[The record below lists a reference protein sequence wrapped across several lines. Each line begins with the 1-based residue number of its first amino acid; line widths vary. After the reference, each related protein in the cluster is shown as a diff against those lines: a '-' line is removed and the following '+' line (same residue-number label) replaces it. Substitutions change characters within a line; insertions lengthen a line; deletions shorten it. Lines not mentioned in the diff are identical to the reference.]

1 MTDAAASADPRIPV
15 NVLTGFLGSGKTT
28 LLRRL
33 LACPDFAHT
42 AVIVNELGE
51 IGIDHHLIDHVDEE
65 VILLRNGC
73 LCCGVR
79 GDLAAAL
86 TGLLARGDG
95 AARQGMA
102 PGIRRVVIETT
113 GLADPVPVLNTL
125 ALDPMLRY
133 RFRPGAV
140 VTTVDAV
147 HGMIQLREHVEPVRQ
162 AAVADRIVMTKTDLA
177 SAAAV
182 DELGRELQG
191 LNPAAVLLIS
201 GGDLD
206 PARLLLERDV
216 FSVDR
221 FNEVRGW
228 FAARPEAGA
237 GPETGPGQ
245 YHGMAR
251 ITQAGAVFHTAV
263 RTASLVYAPP
273 LDWVVAGAWLS
284 MLVHRYGDVL
294 LRLKG
299 ILNIAGSDRPTVVHG
314 VRHLI
319 HAPTHLDAW
328 PDNDRRSRL
337 VLIGALPPQAALQES
352 LEQFARQGRSENDA
366 PGV

>member
-1 MTDAAASADPRIPV
+1 MADIDVPADPRIPV

-33 LACPDFAHT
+33 LASADLAHT
-42 AVIVNELGE
+42 AVVVNELGE
-51 IGIDHHLIDHVDEE
+51 IGIDHHLIDQVDEE
-65 VILLRNGC
+65 VVLLRNGC

-79 GDLAAAL
+79 GDLSTAL
-86 TGLLARGDG
+86 TGLMERDRRAG
-95 AARQGMA
+95 ASGTA

-125 ALDPMLRY
+125 ALDPMLRHQ
-133 RFRPGAV
+133 FRPGAV

-147 HGMIQLREHVEPVRQ
+147 HGMLQLREHPESVRQ

-182 DELGRELQG
+182 EALAHELRG
-191 LNPAAVLLIS
+191 LNSAAPLLMS
-201 GGDLD
+201 NGDLD
-206 PARLLLERDV
+206 PARLLLDRDV

-221 FNEVRGW
+221 LNEVRAW
-228 FAARPEAGA
+228 FAPPRE
-237 GPETGPGQ
+237 GPGVGQ

-251 ITQAGAVFHTAV
+251 TSPALGPFHSAVS
-263 RTASLVYAPP
+263 TASLVYAPA

-284 MLVHRYGDVL
+284 MLVHRYGDTL

-319 HAPTHLDAW
+319 HAPMHLDAW
-328 PDNDRRSRL
+328 PDDDRRSRL
-337 VLIGALPPQAALQES
+337 VLIGTLPSQAALQAS
-352 LEQFARQGRSENDA
+352 LERFARQGRAADA
-366 PGV
+366 GPGHQPV